1 MIGKYA
7 RFKHPGLVENFDHPI
22 RMVDKRVWGKLML
35 NFFVGSAPMLKYS
48 DWLMIFCIFCCISS
62 INCKMFSELDIVQM
76 FCNLMPTEISMSSN
90 MNDYLGTYSYQF
102 LTLFSSLVL
111 ALSYYSLK
119 ALLP

>member
-48 DWLMIFCIFCCISS
+48 DWLMIFFVFFVAFQVLTVKCSLSC
-62 INCKMFSELDIVQM
+62 
-76 FCNLMPTEISMSSN
+76 T
-90 MNDYLGTYSYQF
+90 F
-102 LTLFSSLVL
+102 LNVL
-111 ALSYYSLK
+111 
-119 ALLP
+119 